1 MKDKNLT
8 IRVSPELHEQVTTL
22 AKDSGISNTQFMR
35 QAIKNYCDQM
45 RSGDDHSHSESGH
58 QKNQDQI
65 MWLQNQLDLAA
76 NDRKASAGIILEL
89 QAEKKALYD
98 QIERQQTLLIEEN
111 KKPRTL
117 LMRLRSV
124 FTG

>member
-1 MKDKNLT
+1 MEKELLT
-8 IRVSPELHEQVTTL
+8 KRKKKSTSPDLSTRSTL
-22 AKDSGISNTQFMR
+22 KSPVA
-35 QAIKNYCDQM
+35 
-45 RSGDDHSHSESGH
+45 
-58 QKNQDQI
+58 
-65 MWLQNQLDLAA
+65 WLQNQLDLAA

-98 QIERQQTLLIEEN
+98 QIERQQALLIDEN

-117 LMRLRSV
+117 LMRLKSV

>member
-22 AKDSGISNTQFMR
+22 ARDSGISNTQFMR
-35 QAIKNYCDQM
+35 QAIKIYCDQM
-45 RSGDDHSHSESGH
+45 RSDDDHLHSESG
-58 QKNQDQI
+58 QQNNQDQVA
-65 MWLQNQLDLAA
+65 WLQNQLDLAA

-98 QIERQQTLLIEEN
+98 QIERQQALLIEEN